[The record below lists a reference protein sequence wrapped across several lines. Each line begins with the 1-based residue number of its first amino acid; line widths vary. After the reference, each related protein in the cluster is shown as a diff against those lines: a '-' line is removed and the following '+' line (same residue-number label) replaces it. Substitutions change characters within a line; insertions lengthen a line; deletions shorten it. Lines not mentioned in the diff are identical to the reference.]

1 MRKITSL
8 ALVLALLLNIV
19 LFASPAKAE
28 GIEDLDI
35 IWVDYDEC
43 EDFYNGMALV
53 MKKYDEGVYKYGYID
68 KTGKLF
74 IPVEFDYI
82 GEFENGLAKAR
93 KGDITG
99 YIDKTGKFVKQYKY
113 AFLGNFID
121 GVAVVKSSHDTFGS
135 YGVIDE
141 SGKVIIPTNKDLI
154 SSPENGLI
162 RVRDN
167 GITTFVDKTGK
178 EVLRL
183 EKGYDAAYFY
193 EGLAGIVNEG
203 TNKHGFIDITG
214 KIVIP
219 TIYDY
224 TGDFKDGL
232 AFVMK
237 DDKCGY
243 IDKTGKEVIPI
254 IYDHVGEFKGGLAK
268 IKNNF
273 KYGYINKTGK
283 IVVPIKYD
291 SIGKF
296 KEGLAYFLVK
306 GNSSREYKY
315 GYVDKTGN
323 EVIPPIYRHA
333 YNFSE
338 GLAAVE
344 VEIEGKYDEN
354 GYSLRKTGFIDK
366 TGKLVIP
373 AEYDYAGEF
382 KEGVAIVAK
391 DDKYG
396 YIDKTGREIVPLI
409 FNEAYPSS
417 DGMMRVRDENGR
429 YGYIKNPFK
438 NEVQAIPTQSKITVD
453 GKEIKLE
460 AYTIKGNNY
469 FKLRDLAMA
478 LNGTSKQFEV
488 SWDSEATTITILK
501 NKPYTPVGGELTLP
515 ATSSVKEAVSSSSI
529 VKINGENTNLTAYAV
544 EGSNYFKLRDIA
556 KALNFGV
563 TWKANTN
570 SVIIDTTAEYS
581 E

>member
-1 MRKITSL
+1 MRKTISL
-8 ALVLALLLNIV
+8 VLLLALLLNIV

-28 GIEDLDI
+28 SIEDFNI

-113 AFLGNFID
+113 AFLGDFID

-141 SGKVIIPTNKDLI
+141 SGKVIIPTNKDVI
-154 SSPENGLI
+154 SDLSNGLI
-162 RVRDN
+162 RIWDN
-167 GITTFVDKTGK
+167 EETIYVDKTGK
-178 EVLRL
+178 EVLRIKEYTGL
-183 EKGYDAAYFY
+183 DFH
-193 EGLAGIVNEG
+193 EGLVRIISKENKEG
-203 TNKHGFIDITG
+203 FMDKTG
-214 KIVIP
+214 AIVIP

-224 TGDFKDGL
+224 VGDFKDGL
-232 AFVMK
+232 VFVIK

-243 IDKTGKEVIPI
+243 IDKTGKEVIPL
-254 IYDHVGEFKGGLAK
+254 IYDHVGEFEDGLAK
-268 IKNNF
+268 VKNNF
-273 KYGYINKTGK
+273 KYGYIDKTGT

-306 GNSSREYKY
+306 GNSWREYKY
-315 GYVDKTGN
+315 GYVDKNGN

-354 GYSLRKTGFIDK
+354 GYKLRKIGYIDK

-453 GKEIKLE
+453 EKEIKLE

-529 VKINGENTNLTAYAV
+529 VKIDEDNSTLTAYTIG
-544 EGSNYFKLRDIA
+544 GSNYFKLRDIA
-556 KALNFGV
+556 KALDFNV
-563 TWKANTN
+563 TWDGEMNT
-570 SVIIDTTAEYS
+570 IQIDTTTEYS

>member
-53 MKKYDEGVYKYGYID
+53 MKKYDEDVYKYGYID

-74 IPVEFDYI
+74 IPVEFDHI

-113 AFLGNFID
+113 AFLGDFID

-141 SGKVIIPTNKDLI
+141 SGKVIIPTNKDVI
-154 SSPENGLI
+154 SDLSNGLI
-162 RVRDN
+162 RIWDN
-167 GITTFVDKTGK
+167 EETIYVDKTGK
-178 EVLRL
+178 EVLRIKEYTGL
-183 EKGYDAAYFY
+183 DFH
-193 EGLAGIVNEG
+193 EGLVRIISKENKEG
-203 TNKHGFIDITG
+203 FMDKTG
-214 KIVIP
+214 AIVIP

-224 TGDFKDGL
+224 VGDFKDGL
-232 AFVMK
+232 VFVIK

-243 IDKTGKEVIPI
+243 IDKTGKEVIPL
-254 IYDHVGEFKGGLAK
+254 IYDHVGEFEDGLAK
-268 IKNNF
+268 VKNNF
-273 KYGYINKTGK
+273 KYGYIDKTGT

-291 SIGKF
+291 FISDF
-296 KEGLAYFLVK
+296 KEGLAYFQVK

-544 EGSNYFKLRDIA
+544 EGSNYFKFRDIA